1 MNRPNLLAL
10 AAAAAAL
17 PLGLLA
23 ANLGSAAPRAAAQ
36 TTPAAS
42 PAPTLLASPNAAAVA
57 DAADA
62 FLATLS
68 EKQRAVA
75 QIELTPRLAVRWTNF
90 PGGSNVRN
98 GVFFRDLKP
107 EQVEAALKV
116 ARIALGEEGFSRY
129 QEVRAADDAFA
140 KGRGGRGPGGP
151 NQKKAGGD
159 PAKKKGGGVAKKKG
173 GGGGMNFGA
182 MNYMIAFLGKP
193 SKTTPWILQ
202 LGGHHLAIN
211 IYYKG
216 TTGAATPYHVA
227 AQPTVWKD
235 DQGKTHEPLAPMR
248 ESLHGLLISL
258 TPEQSKQAKLEARF
272 NDVYVGPG
280 KDGKFPAKSE
290 GVPVSELSDASKDF
304 VKKAIAAWTGDSPQG
319 AEYRKL
325 YEAELDKVKVSYSGS
340 TNLSDRGDY
349 VRIDG
354 PRVWIEFA
362 TQGSDHVHTIWRD
375 RLTDYGAEFSF

>member
-1 MNRPNLLAL
+1 M
-10 AAAAAAL
+10 
-17 PLGLLA
+17 
-23 ANLGSAAPRAAAQ
+23 
-36 TTPAAS
+36 
-42 PAPTLLASPNAAAVA
+42 
-57 DAADA
+57 DAGEA

-68 EKQRAVA
+68 EEQRAIA
-75 QIELTPRLAVRWTNF
+75 QIELTPQLAVRWTNF

-116 ARIALGEEGFSRY
+116 ARVALGEEGFARY

-151 NQKKAGGD
+151 DQKKADGD
-159 PAKKKGGGVAKKKG
+159 PAKKKGGGFAKKKG

-325 YEAELDKVKVSYSGS
+325 YEAELDKVKVSYSGT